1 MIEEKKSGAARVQ
14 PATRDEFWTDE
25 RVKTFLALQPP
36 EGVPADYHILLKAY
50 RGMLPDTFERFVT
63 FFVEAGHDIN
73 VRLADGSTIHDHTSK
88 HRKAG
93 QYIAALEGAV
103 SIKSGGSAS

>member
-1 MIEEKKSGAARVQ
+1 MIEEKKSGAAREQ
-14 PATRDEFWTDE
+14 PATRDEFWSDE
-25 RVKTFLALQPP
+25 RVRTFLAMQPP

-73 VRLADGSTIHDHTSK
+73 VRLDDGSTILDHISK

-93 QYIAALEGAV
+93 QYIAALEGAGAV
-103 SIKSGGSAS
+103 KSGGRAS

>member
-1 MIEEKKSGAARVQ
+1 MIEEKQSGAARTQ
-14 PATRDEFWTDE
+14 PATRDEFWSDE
-25 RVKTFLALQPP
+25 RVKTFLGMLPP

-50 RGMLPDTFERFVT
+50 RGMVPDTFARFVT

-73 VRLADGSTIHDHTSK
+73 VRLDDGTTILDHISK

-93 QYIAALEGAV
+93 EYIAALEKAGAV
-103 SIKSGGSAS
+103 KSR

>member
-1 MIEEKKSGAARVQ
+1 MIEEKKSGAERVQ

-25 RVKTFLALQPP
+25 RVKTFLAMQPP

-50 RGMLPDTFERFVT
+50 RGMVPETFERFVT

-73 VRLADGSTIHDHTSK
+73 VRLDDGSTILDHISK

-93 QYIAALEGAV
+93 QYIAALEGAGAV
-103 SIKSGGSAS
+103 RSVGGAS